1 MATFGKFKHPQNRLK
16 KPNLTIRKVMKI
28 AKNDPKRALTVLKP
42 RFNIF
47 LAQKTNKGVHLGPKT
62 H

>member
-1 MATFGKFKHPQNRLK
+1 MATFKHPQNRLK

-42 RFNIF
+42 RLNVFS
-47 LAQKTNKGVHLGPKT
+47 AQKTYMGVHLGPIT